1 MNNLGTEN
9 REVETNST
17 ASYYAF
23 RCGDAEALVDPED
36 SEVLNELL
44 AEGWRLELR
53 KAPRRHIRTPAL
65 VLRGHA
71 SIALARAVMRATEG
85 QHVVHKVGP
94 EGVFDPL
101 DCRKSR
107 LELRDAG
114 RRIGWASKI
123 NGTGPCNR

>member
-1 MNNLGTEN
+1 MSNLGTEN
-9 REVETNST
+9 KEIEVNATINC
-17 ASYYAF
+17 YAF
-23 RCGDAEALVDPED
+23 PCGDTEVLMDPED
-36 SEVLNELL
+36 SEVLNRLI

-53 KAPRRHIRTPAL
+53 KDARRHTSTPTL

-85 QHVVHKVGP
+85 QRVVHKVGP
-94 EGVFDPL
+94 EGVCDPL

-123 NGTGPCNR
+123 NGTGPYNR